1 MEEIIN
7 GLKSIKNFLNGRYH
21 KGLHDQVIEECEDE
35 EYKIC
40 ARNINLAS
48 ELYKADMEVLED
60 AIKHLKAEDTTN
72 RKAENEGNKI
82 MNISF
87 QTLDSVS
94 CMVINGFEIPNV
106 KDYKI
111 TTSAS
116 GETEVVIK
124 IVFDSEIKV
133 GDLST
138 N

>member
-1 MEEIIN
+1 
-7 GLKSIKNFLNGRYH
+7 
-21 KGLHDQVIEECEDE
+21 
-35 EYKIC
+35 
-40 ARNINLAS
+40 
-48 ELYKADMEVLED
+48 
-60 AIKHLKAEDTTN
+60 
-72 RKAENEGNKI
+72 

-111 TTSAS
+111 TTSAL
-116 GETEVVIK
+116 GETEVVVK
-124 IVFDSEIKV
+124 IVFNSEIKV